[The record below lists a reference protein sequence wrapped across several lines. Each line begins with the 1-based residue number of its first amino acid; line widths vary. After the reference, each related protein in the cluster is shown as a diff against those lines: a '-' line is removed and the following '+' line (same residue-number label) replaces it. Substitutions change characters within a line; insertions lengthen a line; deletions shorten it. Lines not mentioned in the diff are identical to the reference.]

1 MTHPFHPLQGQSFRF
16 VVQKQLWGED

>member
-16 VVQKQLWGED
+16 VVQKQLWGE